1 MKIQLSSKT
10 NLIHFYVELTTWIS
24 MQLYPDESMH
34 VNNTIIKKLL
44 KLKELLNIS
53 TNVTRLATEL
63 E

>member
-1 MKIQLSSKT
+1 
-10 NLIHFYVELTTWIS
+10 